1 MQTGHNSS
9 ILTQHHVV
17 FTNIYLCG
25 RLLITI
31 WHSSPTPII
40 PNDCIIVKTSPGAVE
55 CEFVNT
61 KTDIATWFTPE
72 GMSAADILAIPDAK
86 KYWSTIEEVERY
98 IELMN
103 KEKAKNGGKDIKD
116 SV

>member
-1 MQTGHNSS
+1 MLYFPF
-9 ILTQHHVV
+9 I

-25 RLLITI
+25 RPLITI
-31 WHSSPTPII
+31 WHSSPTPITS
-40 PNDCIIVKTSPGAVE
+40 NDWIIVKTSPGAVE
-55 CEFVNT
+55 CEYVNT

-72 GMSAADILAIPDAK
+72 GMSAADILAIPYAK
-86 KYWSTIEEVERY
+86 KYRSTITEVERY

-116 SV
+116 WV